1 MSLTNIS
8 TIRQATV
15 LLIATLLIP
24 YYLSAKSPNED
35 LKLWY
40 DKAATIWEEYLPSG
54 NAEMG
59 MMMSGGVMEMLLQS
73 HDGAIT
79 LLPALPTAWTS
90 GEFQGLKARGDVE
103 VSCHWRDGKV
113 VDARLRSSHEQIV
126 VRTAEGHEVEVQCY
140 PNREIRI
147 EL

>member
-1 MSLTNIS
+1 
-8 TIRQATV
+8 
-15 LLIATLLIP
+15 
-24 YYLSAKSPNED
+24 
-35 LKLWY
+35 
-40 DKAATIWEEYLPSG
+40 
-54 NAEMG
+54 
-59 MMMSGGVMEMLLQS
+59 MLLQS